1 MKTPG
6 TTKAEPSAPNSRKFT
21 PRQFRVLSA
30 LTKKLGKWIWRED
43 IDAIAGASN
52 GPEIISQ
59 LRHGRGIDIQMEK
72 VANVD
77 RDGMPCNPGRYRM
90 TDKGLAALHKL
101 GWV

>member
-1 MKTPG
+1 
-6 TTKAEPSAPNSRKFT
+6 
-21 PRQFRVLSA
+21 
-30 LTKKLGKWIWRED
+30 
-43 IDAIAGASN
+43 
-52 GPEIISQ
+52 
-59 LRHGRGIDIQMEK
+59 